1 MLVILSPS
9 HLLAMQSPD
18 PHPHL
23 QEGQS
28 ISDPHILDPWLLAN
42 LSHLPFE
49 VFGAAFLNSHHQ
61 LIRIETLF
69 WGGKSQTSVYPRHLV
84 ARALSLDTASLVIFH
99 NHPSGLATPSLA
111 DQRLTHCLANLFS
124 QIEIRLWE
132 HLVVAGPR
140 VVGLLRGG
148 ELT

>member
-1 MLVILSPS
+1 
-9 HLLAMQSPD
+9 MQSPD

-23 QEGQS
+23 QEGQT
-28 ISDPHILDPWLLAN
+28 IADPLALSPWLLTH

-61 LIRIETLF
+61 LIAIETLF
-69 WGGKSQTSVYPRHLV
+69 WGGRSQTSVYPRHLV
-84 ARALSLDTASLVIFH
+84 ARALSLDTASLIIFH
-99 NHPSGLATPSLA
+99 NHPSGLASPSLA

-124 QIEIRLWE
+124 QIEIQLWE
-132 HLVVAGPR
+132 HLVVAGQQ
-140 VVGLLRGG
+140 VVGLIRQP

>member
-9 HLLAMQSPD
+9 HLLTMQSPD

-28 ISDPHILDPWLLAN
+28 ISDPHTLDPWLLAN

-69 WGGKSQTSVYPRHLV
+69 WGGKSQTSIYPRHLV

-111 DQRLTHCLANLFS
+111 DQRLTHCLVNLFL

-140 VVGLLRGG
+140 VIGLLRGG

>member
-9 HLLAMQSPD
+9 HLLTMQSPD

-84 ARALSLDTASLVIFH
+84 ARALSLNTASLVIFH

-140 VVGLLRGG
+140 VVGLLRSG